1 MAKDEDE
8 KDAGLDV
15 IVKEASKD
23 PRMKAITG
31 DGDAGTEETGES
43 NDEDESTDGIDDCLN
58 EAFDKRNDREGFVS
72 AMKKA
77 IGGY

>member
-31 DGDAGTEETGES
+31 DDDAGTEETGES